1 MKKAKM
7 IVSKDFK
14 IGRTD
19 ERLFGSF
26 VEHMGSVVYNGIY
39 EPGHP
44 TADADGFRMDVLEL
58 VKPLEL
64 SVIRYP
70 GGNFSSG
77 YRWEDGIGPREKRPR
92 RLDLAWRAIE
102 PNTFGLNEFISWV
115 RRVGAAPIMTVNL
128 GTRGIEEAC
137 HMLEYCNFSGG
148 GYWSDLRIAH
158 GFEKPHDIK
167 IWCLGNELDGEWQIA
182 GKTADEY
189 GRLACETAKAMR
201 RIDADIELVAVG
213 SSAPH
218 MATYPEWDRTVL
230 MHTYEHV
237 DYLSL
242 HHYIGKRGKDT
253 PGYLA
258 MPLEV
263 ERQIGEVIA
272 ACDYVKAVKRSKKT
286 MYLSFDEW
294 NVWREPDVEYTP
306 WQTGSPYDWVKFH
319 MEDALVFASA
329 MLAIV
334 RNADR
339 IKIACQ
345 SLLVNTIP
353 LILTE
358 KGGKAWRN
366 PTYFPFAHVSRYGR
380 GEVLRCVLE
389 APKYDTPDYTDVPVI
404 DTAVVWNE
412 EKGELTV
419 FAVNR
424 CADPVLFQMDIRDF
438 GGLAA
443 LAHIELRHERL
454 DAVNTAERPEEV
466 VPRPGGGITV
476 RDGRAE
482 SLLQPFSWNVLRFST
497 TRKEVDENA

>member
-1 MKKAKM
+1 MLKARM

-44 TADADGFRMDVLEL
+44 AADADGFRSDVLEL
-58 VKPLEL
+58 VKPLDL

-77 YRWEDGIGPREKRPR
+77 YRWEDGIGPKENRPAK
-92 RLDLAWRAIE
+92 LDLAWRAIE
-102 PNTFGLNEFISWV
+102 PNTFGLNEFMKWV
-115 RRVGAAPIMTVNL
+115 RQVGADPIMTVNL
-128 GTRGIEEAC
+128 GTRGIEDAC
-137 HMLEYCNFSGG
+137 HMLEYCNFSEG

-158 GFEKPHDIK
+158 GIREPYRIK

-242 HHYIGKRGKDT
+242 HHYIGKHGKDT

-258 MPLEV
+258 TPLEV
-263 ERQIGEVIA
+263 ERQIEEVLA

-294 NVWREPDVEYTP
+294 NVWREPDVEYIP

-319 MEDALVFASA
+319 MEDALVFAST

-366 PTYFPFAHVSRYGR
+366 PTYYPFAHVSKYGR
-380 GEVLRCVLE
+380 GEVLRCVLDS
-389 APKYDTPDYTDVPVI
+389 PKYDTPDYTDVPVI
-404 DTAVVWNE
+404 DTVAVWDG
-412 EKGELTV
+412 EKGGLTV

-424 CADPVLFQMDIRDF
+424 GKEPLLLQMDLRDF

-443 LAHIELRHERL
+443 AEHIEMRHERL
-454 DAVNTAERPEEV
+454 DAVNTADRPDEIA
-466 VPRPGGGITV
+466 PRPGSGITV

-482 SLLQPFSWNVLRFST
+482 SQLQPFSWNVLRFSSR
-497 TRKEVDENA
+497 RKEESENV

>member
-1 MKKAKM
+1 MQKAKM
-7 IVSKDFK
+7 VISKDFR

-26 VEHMGSVVYNGIY
+26 VEHMGSVIYNGIY
-39 EPGHP
+39 EPDHP
-44 TADADGFRMDVLEL
+44 SADTDGFRTDVLNL
-58 VKPLEL
+58 VKPLRL

-70 GGNFSSG
+70 GGNFTSG
-77 YRWEDGIGPREKRPR
+77 YRWEDGIGPRENRPAT
-92 RLDLAWRAIE
+92 LDLAWRAVE
-102 PNTFGLNEFISWV
+102 PNAFGLNEFMKWV
-115 RRVGAAPIMTVNL
+115 RRVGADPIMTVNL

-137 HMLEYCNFSGG
+137 HMLEYCNFDGG
-148 GYWSDLRIAH
+148 GYWSNLRIAH
-158 GFEKPHDIK
+158 GIK
-167 IWCLGNELDGEWQIA
+167 DPYRIKVWCLGNELDGEWQIA
-182 GKTADEY
+182 RKTADEY
-189 GRLACETAKAMR
+189 GRLASETAKAMR

-253 PGYLA
+253 PEYLA
-258 MPLEV
+258 MPLDV
-263 ERQIGEVIA
+263 ERQIAEVKA

-294 NVWREPDVEYTP
+294 NVWREPDIEYVP
-306 WQTGSPYDWVKFH
+306 WTTGSPYDWVRFH
-319 MEDALVFASA
+319 MEDALVFASM
-329 MLAIV
+329 MLAIL

-366 PTYFPFAHVSRYGR
+366 PTYYPFAHVSLYGR
-380 GEVLRCVLE
+380 GEVLRCAVDS
-389 APKYDTPDYTDVPVI
+389 PRYDTPDYTDVPVV
-404 DTAVVWNE
+404 DPVAVWNA

-424 CADPVLFQMDIRDF
+424 SGEPVLLGMDIRDF
-438 GGLAA
+438 EPA
-443 LAHIELRHERL
+443 LATDHIVMGHERL
-454 DAVNTAERPEEV
+454 DAVNSADSPDV
-466 VPRPGGGITV
+466 VAPRQGGGIAV
-476 RDGRAE
+476 RDGIAE
-482 SLLQPFSWNVLRFST
+482 CLLAPYSWNVLRFT
-497 TRKEVDENA
+497 VGRKEEDGHV

>member
-1 MKKAKM
+1 MLKARM

-14 IGRTD
+14 IGQTD

-26 VEHMGSVVYNGIY
+26 IEHMGSVVYNGIY
-39 EPGHP
+39 EPDHP
-44 TADADGFRMDVLEL
+44 SADADGFRSDVLEL
-58 VKPLEL
+58 IKPLDL

-70 GGNFSSG
+70 GGNYSSG
-77 YRWEDGIGPREKRPR
+77 YRWEDGIGPRENRPAK
-92 RLDLAWRAIE
+92 LDLAWRAIE
-102 PNTFGLNEFISWV
+102 PNTFGLNEFMKWV
-115 RRVGAAPIMTVNL
+115 RRVGADPILTVNL
-128 GTRGIEEAC
+128 GTRGIEDAC

-148 GYWSDLRIAH
+148 GYWSNLRIAH
-158 GFEKPHDIK
+158 GIREPYRVK

-201 RIDADIELVAVG
+201 RIDDRIELVAVG

-253 PGYLA
+253 AEYLA
-258 MPLEV
+258 MPLGIEK
-263 ERQIGEVIA
+263 QIGEMIA
-272 ACDYVKAVKRSKKT
+272 VCDYVKAAKRSKKT
-286 MYLSFDEW
+286 MHLSFDEW
-294 NVWREPDVEYTP
+294 NVWREPDVEYVP

-329 MLAIV
+329 MLAIL

-339 IKIACQ
+339 VRIACQ

-366 PTYFPFAHVSRYGR
+366 PTYYPFLHVSKYGR
-380 GEVLRCVLE
+380 GEVLRCVLDS
-389 APKYDTPDYTDVPVI
+389 PRYDTADYTDVPLI

-412 EKGELTV
+412 EKDELTV

-424 CADPVLFQMDIRDF
+424 GGEPVLLRMDIRDF
-438 GGLAA
+438 GGLDFAE
-443 LAHIELRHERL
+443 HIELRHDRL
-454 DAVNTAERPEEV
+454 DAVNTADRPDEV
-466 VPRPGGGITV
+466 APRPGGGIAV
-476 RDGRAE
+476 RDGYAE
-482 SLLQPFSWNVLRFST
+482 CLLGPWSWNVLRFSQD
-497 TRKEVDENA
+497 RKEERGHV